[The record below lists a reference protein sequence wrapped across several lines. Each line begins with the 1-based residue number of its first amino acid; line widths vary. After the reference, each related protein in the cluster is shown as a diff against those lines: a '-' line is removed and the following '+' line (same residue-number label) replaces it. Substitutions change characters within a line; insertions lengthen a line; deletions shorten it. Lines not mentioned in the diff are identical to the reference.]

1 MGVVQGI
8 HGVVVHGSRGYM
20 GVVQGGVVQGIHG
33 SSTGDTW
40 E

>member
-1 MGVVQGI
+1 MRVVQGI
-8 HGVVVHGSRGYM
+8 HGSSTGDTWV
-20 GVVQGGVVQGIHG
+20 VVQGIHG

>member
-8 HGVVVHGSRGYM
+8 HGSKGGYM
-20 GVVQGGVVQGIHG
+20 GVVQGIHG
-33 SSTGDTW
+33 SSTGNTW